1 MLCKLRSV
9 FKFFF
14 WVFWPNKNSLYT
26 NKVTTKN
33 ALYHGLKSIILSI
46 TRKRKTP
53 AGIIHI
59 YSHCTWKVYGRENSG
74 GRGSGGWCGGPVWG
88 MRWVGLL
95 YQGSK
100 SDAQLAQIVLSQQPN
115 SKPMLCCHCQWT
127 VRLKCKCKSLL
138 DITCGLETK
147 KFWQI

>member
-1 MLCKLRSV
+1 MLRKLRSV

-14 WVFWPNKNSLYT
+14 WVFCPNKNSLYT

-33 ALYHGLKSIILSI
+33 ALYHGLKSNILSI

-53 AGIIHI
+53 AGIIRI
-59 YSHCTWKVYGRENSG
+59 YSHCTWKVFDRENSPPG
-74 GRGSGGWCGGPVWG
+74 GGGGPVWG

-100 SDAQLAQIVLSQQPN
+100 SDAQLAQIVRSQQPN
-115 SKPMLCCHCQWT
+115 SKRTLCCHCQWT